1 MSMTFFC
8 IPVFSPEA
16 QTRALNEFLRKHPQA
31 RVDRQL
37 IVDGQN
43 SAWAV
48 CCTVPDEGMSSE
60 SVPFSQAGDGVQRK
74 RIDYREILVPEH
86 FARYAVLRELR
97 NRLAKEESIPPY
109 SIFTNAQLAE
119 MVQFDPLDRQSLASI
134 DGVGEKRVARYADLF
149 ISELEAR

>member
-16 QTRALNEFLRKHPQA
+16 QSQALNEFIRKHPQA

-37 IVDGQN
+37 IVDGQH

-48 CCTVPDEGMSSE
+48 CCTVPDEGMTSE
-60 SVPFSQAGDGVQRK
+60 SVAFSQTSEGAQRK
-74 RIDYREILVPEH
+74 RIDYREILTPEH
-86 FARYAVLRELR
+86 FAGYAVLRELR
-97 NRLAKEESIPPY
+97 NRLAKEQNIPPY

-119 MVQFDPLDRQSLASI
+119 MVQFDRLDRQSLAAI

-149 ISELEAR
+149 INALEAQ